1 MRIIFILFISFLFV
15 NLAVAQDK
23 NMSTQD
29 RLKELARVKKESD
42 EQKKKEWDTYL
53 VRVEESKIAKQQK
66 KQADSIEKS
75 KITTTVVKDDELGFT
90 KCTSQESPYYIRKN
104 PTTGFEEKITFTD
117 YIRKHIYNK
126 FSYPE
131 FAMDHELQGRVLVH
145 FIIDKEG
152 NPQIKEANGPKN
164 GLILEEEAIRIIKSL
179 PTAIPATCDGKP
191 INIMFAI
198 PITFQM
204 QE

>member
-1 MRIIFILFISFLFV
+1 MRFVFLLFISFLFF
-15 NLAVAQDK
+15 NAAFAQDK
-23 NMSTQD
+23 KMSTQD
-29 RLKELARVKKESD
+29 RLKELARIKKEFD
-42 EQKKKEWDTYL
+42 EQKKKEWDAYL

-66 KQADSIEKS
+66 RQADSIEKS
-75 KITTTVVKDDELGFT
+75 KLADNVKKDVNDFP
-90 KCTSQESPYYIRKN
+90 KCGNQESPYYMRKST
-104 PTTGFEEKITFTD
+104 TTGFEEKIAFTD
-117 YIRKHIYNK
+117 YIRKHIMVK
-126 FSYPE
+126 FNYPE
-131 FAMDHELQGRVLVH
+131 FAMDHELQGRVIVH

-152 NPQIKEANGPKN
+152 NPQIKEAIGPKN

>member
-23 NMSTQD
+23 NMSTQE
-29 RLKELARVKKESD
+29 RLKELARIKKESD
-42 EQKKKEWDTYL
+42 EQKKREWDAYL

-75 KITTTVVKDDELGFT
+75 KLADNIKKDVDDFP
-90 KCTSQESPYYIRKN
+90 KCGDQESPYYMRKST
-104 PTTGFEEKITFTD
+104 TTGFEEKITFTD
-117 YIRKHIYNK
+117 YIRKHIMTKLN
-126 FSYPE
+126 YPE
-131 FAMDHELQGRVLVH
+131 FAMDHELQGRVMVH

-152 NPQIKEANGPKN
+152 NPQIKEAIGPKN

-179 PTAIPATCDGKP
+179 PTAIPATCDGEP
-191 INIMFAI
+191 INVLYAI
-198 PITFQM
+198 PINFQM

>member
-1 MRIIFILFISFLFV
+1 MRFVFLLFISFFV
-15 NLAVAQDK
+15 VNIAVAQDK
-23 NMSTQD
+23 KMSTQD
-29 RLKELARVKKESD
+29 RLKELARVKKEID
-42 EQKKKEWDTYL
+42 EQKKKEWDAYL

-75 KITTTVVKDDELGFT
+75 KQDDNVKNEVKDLPI
-90 KCTSQESPYYIRKN
+90 CNNQESPYYIRKN

-126 FSYPE
+126 FRYPE
-131 FAMDHELQGRVLVH
+131 FAMDHELQGRVMVH
-145 FIIDKEG
+145 FVIDKEG

-191 INIMFAI
+191 INIMYTI
-198 PITFQM
+198 PINFQM

>member
-1 MRIIFILFISFLFV
+1 MRFVFLLFISFLMV
-15 NLAVAQDK
+15 NIAVAQDK
-23 NMSTQD
+23 KMSTQD
-29 RLKELARVKKESD
+29 RLKELARVKKEID
-42 EQKKKEWDTYL
+42 EQKKKEWEAYL
-53 VRVEESKIAKQQK
+53 VRVEESKIAKKQK

-75 KITTTVVKDDELGFT
+75 KLGDNIKKDVTDFP
-90 KCTSQESPYYIRKN
+90 KCDNQESPYYIRKN
-104 PTTGFEEKITFTD
+104 PTTGFEEKIAFTD

-126 FSYPE
+126 FRYLE

>member
-1 MRIIFILFISFLFV
+1 MRFVFLLFISFFV
-15 NLAVAQDK
+15 VNIAVAQDK
-23 NMSTQD
+23 TMSTQD
-29 RLKELARVKKESD
+29 RLKELARVKKEID
-42 EQKKKEWDTYL
+42 EQRKKEWDAYL
-53 VRVEESKIAKQQK
+53 VRVEESKIAKQKK

-75 KITTTVVKDDELGFT
+75 KLADNIKKDVDGFT
-90 KCTSQESPYYIRKN
+90 NCSNQESPYYIRKN

-126 FSYPE
+126 FRYPE
-131 FAMDHELQGRVLVH
+131 FAMDHELQGRVMVH

-191 INIMFAI
+191 INIMYAI
-198 PITFQM
+198 PINFQM

>member
-1 MRIIFILFISFLFV
+1 MRFVFLLFISFLMV
-15 NLAVAQDK
+15 NIAVAQDK
-23 NMSTQD
+23 KMSTQD
-29 RLKELARVKKESD
+29 RLKELARVKKEID
-42 EQKKKEWDTYL
+42 EQKKKEWEAYL
-53 VRVEESKIAKQQK
+53 VRVEESKIAKKQK

-75 KITTTVVKDDELGFT
+75 KLGDNIKKDVTDFP
-90 KCTSQESPYYIRKN
+90 KCDNQESPYYIRKN
-104 PTTGFEEKITFTD
+104 PTTGFEEKIAFTD
-117 YIRKHIYNK
+117 YIRRHVMAK
-126 FSYPE
+126 FNYPE
-131 FAMDHELQGRVLVH
+131 FAMDYELEGRVLVQ
-145 FIIDKEG
+145 FYIDKEG

>member
-1 MRIIFILFISFLFV
+1 MRFVFLLFISFFV
-15 NLAVAQDK
+15 VNIAVAQDK
-23 NMSTQD
+23 KMSTQD
-29 RLKELARVKKESD
+29 RLKELARVKKEID
-42 EQKKKEWDTYL
+42 EQKKKEWDAYL
-53 VRVEESKIAKQQK
+53 VRVEESQIAKKQK

-75 KITTTVVKDDELGFT
+75 KQDDNVKNEVKDLPI
-90 KCTSQESPYYIRKN
+90 CNNQESPYYIRKN

-126 FSYPE
+126 FRYPE
-131 FAMDHELQGRVLVH
+131 FAMDHELQGRVMVH

-191 INIMFAI
+191 INIMYAI
-198 PITFQM
+198 PINFQM

>member
-1 MRIIFILFISFLFV
+1 MRFVFLLLISFL
-15 NLAVAQDK
+15 LANPVIAQGNK
-23 NMSTQD
+23 MSTQD
-29 RLKELARVKKESD
+29 RLKQLAEKKREY
-42 EQKKKEWDTYL
+42 EEIRKKEWEDYL

-75 KITTTVVKDDELGFT
+75 KIQTNVIKDDELGFT
-90 KCTSQESPYYIRKN
+90 KCIVQELPFYEIKN
-104 PTTGFEEKITFTD
+104 LTTGIEEKVSFD
-117 YIRKHIYNK
+117 NYLRKHIYNK
-126 FSYPE
+126 FRYPE
-131 FAMDHELQGRVLVH
+131 FAMDHELQGRVMVH

-152 NPQIKEANGPKN
+152 NPQVKEAIGPKN
-164 GLILEEEAIRIIKSL
+164 GLILEEEAIRIIKLL

>member
-1 MRIIFILFISFLFV
+1 
-15 NLAVAQDK
+15 
-23 NMSTQD
+23 MSTQD
-29 RLKELARVKKESD
+29 RLKELARVKKEYD
-42 EQKKKEWDTYL
+42 EQKKKEWDAYL

-75 KITTTVVKDDELGFT
+75 KITTTVVKDDLGFT
-90 KCTSQESPYYIRKN
+90 KCTSQELPYYKVKN
-104 PTTGFEEKITFTD
+104 YITKLEEINTFD
-117 YIRKHIYNK
+117 NYIRKHIYNK
-126 FSYPE
+126 FRYPE
-131 FAMDHELQGRVLVH
+131 FAMDHELQGRVMVH

-191 INIMFAI
+191 INIMYAI
-198 PITFQM
+198 PINFQM

>member
-1 MRIIFILFISFLFV
+1 MRFVFLLFISFFV
-15 NLAVAQDK
+15 VNIAVAQDK
-23 NMSTQD
+23 KMSTQD
-29 RLKELARVKKESD
+29 RLKELARVKKEID
-42 EQKKKEWDTYL
+42 EQKKKEWDAYL

-75 KITTTVVKDDELGFT
+75 KQDDNVKNEVKDLPI
-90 KCTSQESPYYIRKN
+90 CNNQESPYYIRKN

-126 FSYPE
+126 FRYPE
-131 FAMDHELQGRVLVH
+131 FAMDYELQGRVMVH

-179 PTAIPATCDGKP
+179 PTAIPATCNGKP
-191 INIMFAI
+191 INIMYAI
-198 PITFQM
+198 PINFQM
-204 QE
+204 EE

>member
-1 MRIIFILFISFLFV
+1 MRFVFLFFISFLVV
-15 NLAVAQDK
+15 NIAVAQDK
-23 NMSTQD
+23 KMSTQD
-29 RLKELARVKKESD
+29 RLKELARVKKEID
-42 EQKKKEWDTYL
+42 EQRKKEWDAYL
-53 VRVEESKIAKQQK
+53 VRVEESKVAKQQK
-66 KQADSIEKS
+66 RQADSIEKT
-75 KITTTVVKDDELGFT
+75 KLADNVKKDVADFP
-90 KCTSQESPYYIRKN
+90 KCDNQESPYYIRKN

-126 FSYPE
+126 FRYPE
-131 FAMDHELQGRVLVH
+131 FAMDHELQGRVMVH

-191 INIMFAI
+191 INIMYAI
-198 PITFQM
+198 PINFQM

>member
-1 MRIIFILFISFLFV
+1 MRFVFLLFISFLMV
-15 NLAVAQDK
+15 NIAVAQDK
-23 NMSTQD
+23 KMSTQD
-29 RLKELARVKKESD
+29 RLKELARVKKEID
-42 EQKKKEWDTYL
+42 EQKKKEWEAYL
-53 VRVEESKIAKQQK
+53 VRVEESKIAKKQK

-75 KITTTVVKDDELGFT
+75 KLGDNIKKDVTDFP
-90 KCTSQESPYYIRKN
+90 KCDNQESPYYIRKN
-104 PTTGFEEKITFTD
+104 PTTGFEEKIAFTD

-126 FSYPE
+126 FRYPE

>member
-1 MRIIFILFISFLFV
+1 MRFVFILFISFLV
-15 NLAVAQDK
+15 ANTTVAQDK

-29 RLKELARVKKESD
+29 RLKELARVKKEYD
-42 EQKKKEWDTYL
+42 EQKKKEWDAYL

-75 KITTTVVKDDELGFT
+75 KLTDNVKNDIDDFT
-90 KCTSQESPYYIRKN
+90 KCSVQELPYFKVKNYITKL
-104 PTTGFEEKITFTD
+104 EELKSLDNYIKI
-117 YIRKHIYNK
+117 HIYNK
-126 FSYPE
+126 FRYPE
-131 FAMDHELQGRVLVH
+131 FAIKHELQGRVMVY

-152 NPQIKEANGPKN
+152 NLQIKEAIGPKN

-191 INIMFAI
+191 INIMYAI

>member
-1 MRIIFILFISFLFV
+1 MRFVFLLFISFFV
-15 NLAVAQDK
+15 VNIAVAQDK
-23 NMSTQD
+23 KMSTQD
-29 RLKELARVKKESD
+29 RLKELARVKKEID
-42 EQKKKEWDTYL
+42 EQRKKEWDAYL

-75 KITTTVVKDDELGFT
+75 KQDDNVKNEVKDLPI
-90 KCTSQESPYYIRKN
+90 CNNQESPYYIRTN

-126 FSYPE
+126 FRYPE
-131 FAMDHELQGRVLVH
+131 FAMDHELQGRVMVH

-164 GLILEEEAIRIIKSL
+164 GLILEEEAIRIIKLL

-191 INIMFAI
+191 INIMYAI
-198 PITFQM
+198 PINFQM
-204 QE
+204 EE

>member
-1 MRIIFILFISFLFV
+1 MRFVFLFFVSFIIV
-15 NLAVAQDK
+15 NSAIAQDK
-23 NMSTQD
+23 KMSTQE
-29 RLKELARVKKESD
+29 RLNELAKTKREY
-42 EQKKKEWDTYL
+42 EEIRKKEWDAYL
-53 VRVEESKIAKQQK
+53 VRVEESQIAKKQK

-75 KITTTVVKDDELGFT
+75 KLADNVKKEVGDLPI
-90 KCTSQESPYYIRKN
+90 CNNQESPYYIRKN
-104 PTTGFEEKITFTD
+104 PTTGFEEKIAFTD

-126 FSYPE
+126 FRYPE
-131 FAMDHELQGRVLVH
+131 FAMDYELEGRVLVQ
-145 FIIDKEG
+145 FYIDKEG

>member
-1 MRIIFILFISFLFV
+1 MRFVFLLFISFLVV
-15 NLAVAQDK
+15 NTAVAQDK
-23 NMSTQD
+23 NLSTQD
-29 RLKELARVKKESD
+29 RLKELARLKKESD
-42 EQKKKEWDTYL
+42 EQKKIEWDAYL
-53 VRVEESKIAKQQK
+53 VRVQESKIVKQQK

-75 KITTTVVKDDELGFT
+75 KIITTVVKEDDLGFT
-90 KCTSQESPYYIRKN
+90 KCTSQELPYYKVKN
-104 PTTGFEEKITFTD
+104 LTTGLEEQVSFND
-117 YIRKHIYNK
+117 YIRKHIYKK
-126 FSYPE
+126 FIYPD
-131 FAMDHELQGRVLVH
+131 FAMDHELQGRVVVH
-145 FIIDKEG
+145 FFIDKEG

>member
-1 MRIIFILFISFLFV
+1 MRFVFLLFISFLGV
-15 NLAVAQDK
+15 NIAVAQDK
-23 NMSTQD
+23 KMSTQD
-29 RLKELARVKKESD
+29 RLEELARVKKEID
-42 EQKKKEWDTYL
+42 EQKKKDWDAYL

-75 KITTTVVKDDELGFT
+75 KQDDNVKNEVKDLPI
-90 KCTSQESPYYIRKN
+90 CNNQESPYYIRKN

-126 FSYPE
+126 FRYPE
-131 FAMDHELQGRVLVH
+131 FAMDHELQGRVMVH

-152 NPQIKEANGPKN
+152 NPQIKEAIGPKN

-191 INIMFAI
+191 INIMYAI
-198 PITFQM
+198 PINFQM

>member
-1 MRIIFILFISFLFV
+1 MRFVFLLFISFFV
-15 NLAVAQDK
+15 VNIAVAQDK
-23 NMSTQD
+23 KMSTQD
-29 RLKELARVKKESD
+29 RLKELARVKKEID
-42 EQKKKEWDTYL
+42 EQKKKEWDAYL

-75 KITTTVVKDDELGFT
+75 KQDDNVKNEVKNLPI
-90 KCTSQESPYYIRKN
+90 CNNQESPYYIRKN
-104 PTTGFEEKITFTD
+104 PATGFEEKITFTD

-126 FSYPE
+126 FRYPE
-131 FAMDHELQGRVLVH
+131 FAMDHELQGRVMVH

-179 PTAIPATCDGKP
+179 PTAIPATCNGKP
-191 INIMFAI
+191 INIMYAI
-198 PITFQM
+198 PINFQM
-204 QE
+204 EE

>member
-1 MRIIFILFISFLFV
+1 MRFIFILFISFLFV

-29 RLKELARVKKESD
+29 RLKELARIKKESD

-66 KQADSIEKS
+66 RQADSIEKS
-75 KITTTVVKDDELGFT
+75 KLTDNVKKDVDGFT
-90 KCTSQESPYYIRKN
+90 NCGNQESPYYIRKN

-126 FSYPE
+126 FRYPE
-131 FAMDHELQGRVLVH
+131 FAMDHELQGRVMVH

-152 NPQIKEANGPKN
+152 NPQIKEAIGPKN
-164 GLILEEEAIRIIKSL
+164 GLILEEEAMRIIKSL

-191 INIMFAI
+191 INIMYAI

-204 QE
+204 EE

>member
-1 MRIIFILFISFLFV
+1 MFFKYPSLVNHYAIGRENRIV
-15 NLAVAQDK
+15 Q
-23 NMSTQD
+23 
-29 RLKELARVKKESD
+29 RL
-42 EQKKKEWDTYL
+42 
-53 VRVEESKIAKQQK
+53 
-66 KQADSIEKS
+66 
-75 KITTTVVKDDELGFT
+75 DELWT
-90 KCTSQESPYYIRKN
+90 AT
-104 PTTGFEEKITFTD
+104 EKI
-117 YIRKHIYNK
+117 HGANA
-126 FSYPE
+126 SY
-131 FAMDHELQGRVLVH
+131 
-145 FIIDKEG
+145 IIDKEG